1 MIRILFFASLRER
14 LGEAETTLPATPT
27 LGSVA
32 DVRAAL
38 AERAEGRWREALS
51 VEQHLLVAVNETMA
65 TPETPVQD
73 GDVVAFF
80 PPVTGG

>member
-1 MIRILFFASLRER
+1 MIRVLFFASLRER
-14 LGEAETTLPATPT
+14 LGEAETTLSPAPT
-27 LGSVA
+27 LSSVA

-38 AERAEGRWREALS
+38 AGRTEGRWSDALS
-51 VEQHLLVAVNETMA
+51 VEQHLLVAVNEIMA
-65 TPETPVQD
+65 TPDTPVQD